1 MQVSKGLVPLI
12 KQLTCHFGFDQE
24 MIERD
29 RPSLLWST

>member
-24 MIERD
+24 MIEHD
-29 RPSLLWST
+29 RLSLLWST